1 MLCGPL
7 QTADNQSAHAQNDRV
22 DRRKLGEELVAA
34 AKTFVAVL
42 GRLHEREASPSGTCE
57 QFMGVTYHARSGAIL
72 LQQTPTS
79 T

>member
-1 MLCGPL
+1 
-7 QTADNQSAHAQNDRV
+7 
-22 DRRKLGEELVAA
+22 VA
-34 AKTFVAVL
+34 L
-42 GRLHEREASPSGTCE
+42 MGRLHEREASPSGTCE